1 VNCTIFAYGPTGT
14 GKTHTMIGTDQEPGV
29 MFRMVEDLFKLS
41 GQHANYDHEL
51 HVCYVEIYNEY
62 IRDLT
67 VLKPE

>member
-1 VNCTIFAYGPTGT
+1 
-14 GKTHTMIGTDQEPGV
+14 MIGTDQEPGV